1 MYVGHP
7 IPPLSSNL
15 FSFLVTRIFCVCFA
29 VSNRRS
35 PSPPFALGIADGPRN
50 GRYRQRRQQP
60 VGFGGETLA
69 AAGGRVGNADRAAG
83 YPLRSIS
90 RPRLVPPPDS
100 AYQAVGQ
107 DKLTEGYTGGGMGG
121 PNPTSHAFGPRRF
134 GRLRTPHAAAS
145 GRLHCPAM
153 HRSLT
158 FQNNFG
164 AKNVD
169 LTLTPFVLLLKEPL
183 LSMQL
188 DGCTMI

>member
-1 MYVGHP
+1 
-7 IPPLSSNL
+7 
-15 FSFLVTRIFCVCFA
+15 

-169 LTLTPFVLLLKEPL
+169 LTLTPFVLLLKE
-183 LSMQL
+183 
-188 DGCTMI
+188 DCTCKGILKSRVHVQEEFIVVRFIVDRYNKVDIGVNTHVEM

>member
-60 VGFGGETLA
+60 IGFGGETLA

-107 DKLTEGYTGGGMGG
+107 DKVTEGYTGGGMGG
-121 PNPTSHAFGPRRF
+121 SEPNLSRFWTPPLRPPPDPAHRRLWTPPLPCHASVSNISEQFW
-134 GRLRTPHAAAS
+134 
-145 GRLHCPAM
+145 C
-153 HRSLT
+153 
-158 FQNNFG
+158 
-164 AKNVD
+164 
-169 LTLTPFVLLLKEPL
+169 
-183 LSMQL
+183 
-188 DGCTMI
+188 